1 MFSTKISALRVS
13 LIQAGNLKKV
23 QVNGTGICYARVP
36 GFQGCVRNFSV
47 LNKKSVS
54 LNHVQCN
61 VISVN
66 KRITV
71 LMIKT

>member
-23 QVNGTGICYARVP
+23 QVKGSVITHTGVP
-36 GFQGCVRNFSV
+36 GFQNCARSFSV

-54 LNHVQCN
+54 LIIEIQG
-61 VISVN
+61 
-66 KRITV
+66 
-71 LMIKT
+71 